1 MKRKLLIAAT
11 SFMIASSVCGKD
23 FNVLTKDFQPWGN
36 TQFDMEGMKITWT
49 QKWQGGGWWLAQDC
63 SEYESARIEF
73 REVLPMD
80 VVFIVI
86 YSAKDERNEKLK
98 SKVTIPA
105 GKKEA
110 AIMLDITYKKSIDGL
125 GISGSKP
132 GTVCVKSLVLEEIKR
147 CIMKKNLLIAV
158 LLLLT
163 VSSVWAKDYNVETK
177 KFKSWGEAQFDA
189 ETATIT
195 FTKNWQGGGWWLSRL
210 DCSAYDCIV
219 IEFEEALPMDV
230 MFMATYSAKD
240 DKDQK
245 IKSKVKVPA
254 GKKKAVLELEPAY
267 KNSVDGLGISA
278 TKAGVVKL
286 KSLNLKE
293 KK

>member
-1 MKRKLLIAAT
+1 
-11 SFMIASSVCGKD
+11 
-23 FNVLTKDFQPWGN
+23 
-36 TQFDMEGMKITWT
+36 
-49 QKWQGGGWWLAQDC
+49 
-63 SEYESARIEF
+63 
-73 REVLPMD
+73 
-80 VVFIVI
+80 
-86 YSAKDERNEKLK
+86 
-98 SKVTIPA
+98 
-105 GKKEA
+105 
-110 AIMLDITYKKSIDGL
+110 
-125 GISGSKP
+125 
-132 GTVCVKSLVLEEIKR
+132 
-147 CIMKKNLLIAV
+147 MKKNLLIAV

-254 GKKKAVLELEPAY
+254 GKKNFILYLFLKIARCCKSTVTSQTLMYYCRTAIFITSTGERKAFAKKCRLSCL
-267 KNSVDGLGISA
+267 SDGNNEC
-278 TKAGVVKL
+278 T
-286 KSLNLKE
+286 
-293 KK
+293 

>member
-1 MKRKLLIAAT
+1 
-11 SFMIASSVCGKD
+11 
-23 FNVLTKDFQPWGN
+23 
-36 TQFDMEGMKITWT
+36 
-49 QKWQGGGWWLAQDC
+49 
-63 SEYESARIEF
+63 
-73 REVLPMD
+73 
-80 VVFIVI
+80 
-86 YSAKDERNEKLK
+86 
-98 SKVTIPA
+98 
-105 GKKEA
+105 
-110 AIMLDITYKKSIDGL
+110 
-125 GISGSKP
+125 
-132 GTVCVKSLVLEEIKR
+132 
-147 CIMKKNLLIAV
+147 MKKNLLIAV

-254 GKKKAVLELEPAY
+254 GKR
-267 KNSVDGLGISA
+267 
-278 TKAGVVKL
+278 KL
-286 KSLNLKE
+286 FLNWNRI
-293 KK
+293 

>member
-1 MKRKLLIAAT
+1 
-11 SFMIASSVCGKD
+11 
-23 FNVLTKDFQPWGN
+23 
-36 TQFDMEGMKITWT
+36 
-49 QKWQGGGWWLAQDC
+49 
-63 SEYESARIEF
+63 
-73 REVLPMD
+73 
-80 VVFIVI
+80 
-86 YSAKDERNEKLK
+86 
-98 SKVTIPA
+98 
-105 GKKEA
+105 
-110 AIMLDITYKKSIDGL
+110 
-125 GISGSKP
+125 
-132 GTVCVKSLVLEEIKR
+132 
-147 CIMKKNLLIAV
+147 MKKNLLIAV

-293 KK
+293 HNKNTRGQWQGHKSFPQKWLLPISRHKVPLRCTSIPVKLSVESVSSVFLL

>member
-86 YSAKDERNEKLK
+86 YSAKDERNE
-98 SKVTIPA
+98 VTIPA

-132 GTVCVKSLVLEEIKR
+132 GTVCVKSLVLEEMKR
-147 CIMKKNLLIAV
+147 
-158 LLLLT
+158 
-163 VSSVWAKDYNVETK
+163 
-177 KFKSWGEAQFDA
+177 
-189 ETATIT
+189 
-195 FTKNWQGGGWWLSRL
+195 
-210 DCSAYDCIV
+210 
-219 IEFEEALPMDV
+219 
-230 MFMATYSAKD
+230 
-240 DKDQK
+240 
-245 IKSKVKVPA
+245 
-254 GKKKAVLELEPAY
+254 
-267 KNSVDGLGISA
+267 
-278 TKAGVVKL
+278 
-286 KSLNLKE
+286 
-293 KK
+293 

>member
-1 MKRKLLIAAT
+1 
-11 SFMIASSVCGKD
+11 
-23 FNVLTKDFQPWGN
+23 
-36 TQFDMEGMKITWT
+36 
-49 QKWQGGGWWLAQDC
+49 
-63 SEYESARIEF
+63 
-73 REVLPMD
+73 
-80 VVFIVI
+80 
-86 YSAKDERNEKLK
+86 
-98 SKVTIPA
+98 
-105 GKKEA
+105 
-110 AIMLDITYKKSIDGL
+110 
-125 GISGSKP
+125 
-132 GTVCVKSLVLEEIKR
+132 
-147 CIMKKNLLIAV
+147 MKKNLLIAV

-195 FTKNWQGGGWWLSRL
+195 FTKN
-210 DCSAYDCIV
+210 CVV

>member
-1 MKRKLLIAAT
+1 
-11 SFMIASSVCGKD
+11 
-23 FNVLTKDFQPWGN
+23 
-36 TQFDMEGMKITWT
+36 
-49 QKWQGGGWWLAQDC
+49 
-63 SEYESARIEF
+63 
-73 REVLPMD
+73 
-80 VVFIVI
+80 
-86 YSAKDERNEKLK
+86 
-98 SKVTIPA
+98 
-105 GKKEA
+105 
-110 AIMLDITYKKSIDGL
+110 
-125 GISGSKP
+125 
-132 GTVCVKSLVLEEIKR
+132 
-147 CIMKKNLLIAV
+147 MKKNLLIAV

-210 DCSAYDCIV
+210 DCSAYDCVV

-267 KNSVDGLGISA
+267 KNSVDGLGYQCN
-278 TKAGVVKL
+278 
-286 KSLNLKE
+286 KSGSSQTEILESQGE
-293 KK
+293 KIVAA